1 MCVAKRY
8 LSVRLDET
16 ALEQVHQLADE
27 DARTDSW
34 MGAQLILEALKA
46 RGRLPET
53 FQQLDSRSAPRQ
65 PQ

>member
-16 ALEQVHQLADE
+16 ALERLHQLADG
-27 DARTDSW
+27 DSRTDSW

-46 RGRLPET
+46 RGLLPET

-65 PQ
+65 QQ